1 MEELIAAIATGTV
14 KSAVGIIRLSG
25 EGAIPCAAKVF
36 RPKSGKSFGTGAPRT
51 LVLGDVVEAGGRV
64 VDQALATFSVAPNSY
79 TGEDTVEF
87 HCHGSPTVLAMTLD
101 ALFQHGARQAKAG
114 EFTRRAFL
122 NGKLDLTQAE
132 AVADLIDAE
141 TPMAAKQAAG
151 QLGGGLSRRIE
162 AVYDDLTELLA
173 HFHVLVDYPDEDLEP
188 MDSPQI
194 AARLARAKEAL
205 EGMLEGYRRRGQYLR
220 GVPTAI
226 VGLPNAGKSSLLNAL
241 LGYDR
246 AIVTDIPGTT
256 RDTVEET
263 CRVGE
268 TLLRLTD
275 TAGLRDTVDAVERQ
289 GVARS
294 RKAMEEAALILAV
307 VDASREVSPEDV
319 RLLREV
325 EETGKLWIFVAS
337 KKDLVKDS
345 RAIGIIGSGAPA
357 SVAVS
362 AKTGEGL
369 DELAREIDA
378 LFPAGAADEV
388 YFTNRRQA
396 EAAVRALDCL
406 ERAAAGLELGMPPDG
421 PLSDAELA
429 MAALGELTGRS
440 VQEDVVDRIFSRFC
454 VGK

>member
-1 MEELIAAIATGTV
+1 MEELIAAVATGPV

-36 RPKSGKSFGTGAPRT
+36 RPKSGRTFGTGTPRR
-51 LVLGDVVEAGGRV
+51 LVLGEITDAAGTAI
-64 VDQALATFSVAPNSY
+64 DQALATFSAAPNSY

-101 ALFQHGARQAKAG
+101 ALFQHGARQARAG

-141 TPMAAKQAAG
+141 TAAAARCAAG
-151 QLGGGLSRRIE
+151 QLGGTLSRTLDE
-162 AVYDDLTELLA
+162 VYGDLTDLLA

-188 MDSPQI
+188 MDAPQI
-194 AARLARAKEAL
+194 AARLAVAKERL
-205 EGMLEGYRRRGQYLR
+205 EKLLAGYRRSGQYLR
-220 GVPTAI
+220 GIPTAI

-241 LGYDR
+241 LGYER

-275 TAGLRDTVDAVERQ
+275 TAGLRDTVDAVERL
-289 GVARS
+289 GVERS
-294 RKAMEEAALILAV
+294 RKAMEGAALILAV
-307 VDASREVSPEDV
+307 VDGARPVTPEDAQ
-319 RLLREV
+319 LLREV
-325 EETGKLWIFVAS
+325 GETGKPWILVVS
-337 KKDLVKDS
+337 KKDLVNNS
-345 RAIGIIGSGAPA
+345 RAIGVVGGGAPS

-362 AKTGEGL
+362 SKTGEGL
-369 DELAREIDA
+369 DEMAKRIEA
-378 LFPAGAADEV
+378 LFPAEGAGEA
-388 YFTNRRQA
+388 YFTNARQA
-396 EAAVRALDCL
+396 
-406 ERAAAGLELGMPPDG
+406 AAAGEAVRCLEQAARGLAAGMPPDG
-421 PLSDAELA
+421 PLSDVELA
-429 MAALGELTGRS
+429 MSALGELTGRNI
-440 VQEDVVDRIFSRFC
+440 QEDVVNRIFSRFC

>member
-1 MEELIAAIATGTV
+1 MEDLIAAVATGPV

-36 RPKSGKSFGTGAPRT
+36 RPKSGKAFGMGAPRR
-51 LVLGDVVEAGGRV
+51 LILGDVVDGEGAV
-64 VDQALATFSVAPNSY
+64 VDQALAAFSAAPNSY
-79 TGEDTVEF
+79 TGEDTVEL
-87 HCHGSPTVLAMTLD
+87 HCHGSPTVLAMALD

-141 TPMAAKQAAG
+141 SPSAARCAAG
-151 QLGGGLSRRIE
+151 QLGGTLSRTLDG
-162 AVYDDLTELLA
+162 VYYDLTDLLA

-194 AARLARAKEAL
+194 AARLAGAKGTL
-205 EGMLEGYRRRGQYLR
+205 ERMLEGYRRRGQYLR

-226 VGLPNAGKSSLLNAL
+226 VGPPNAGKSSLLNAL

-275 TAGLRDTVDAVERQ
+275 TAGLRDTDDEVERL
-289 GVARS
+289 GVERS
-294 RKAMEEAALILAV
+294 RKAMEEAALILV
-307 VDASREVSPEDV
+307 VLDRSGETTAEDAALV
-319 RLLREV
+319 RQAADMKNA
-325 EETGKLWIFVAS
+325 ETILVLNKM
-337 KKDLVKDS
+337 DLPAKRMWTDEP
-345 RAIGIIGSGAPA
+345 GAA
-357 SVAVS
+357 ARVAVS

-369 DELAREIDA
+369 DELAKQIGG
-378 LFPAGAADEV
+378 LFPAGAEEAV
-388 YFTNRRQA
+388 FFTNARQA
-396 EAAVRALDCL
+396 AAAEEAVRCL
-406 ERAAAGLELGMPPDG
+406 EQAAQALAAGMPPDG
-421 PLSDAELA
+421 PLSDVELA
-429 MAALGELTGRS
+429 MVALGELTGRNI
-440 VQEDVVDRIFSRFC
+440 QEDVVDRIFSRFC

>member
-1 MEELIAAIATGTV
+1 MEELIAAIATGPV

-25 EGAIPCAAKVF
+25 EGAVPCAARVF
-36 RPKSGKSFGTGAPRT
+36 RPMSGKPFGTGAPRR
-51 LVLGDVVEAGGRV
+51 LVLGEVLNSHGSVI
-64 VDQALATFSVAPNSY
+64 DQALATFSAAPHSY
-79 TGEDTVEF
+79 TGEDTVEL
-87 HCHGSPTVLAMTLD
+87 HCHGSPTVLSMVLETLC
-101 ALFQHGARQAKAG
+101 QNGARQARAG

-132 AVADLIDAE
+132 AVADLIDAQ
-141 TPMAAKQAAG
+141 TPAAAARAAG

-162 AVYDDLTELLA
+162 AVYDGLTDLLA

-188 MDSPQI
+188 LDAPQI
-194 AARLARAKEAL
+194 AARLKEARGTL
-205 EGMLEGYRRRGQYLR
+205 AEMLEGYRRSGQYLR
-220 GVPTAI
+220 GIPTAI

-263 CRVGE
+263 CQLGRN
-268 TLLRLTD
+268 LLRLTD
-275 TAGLRDTVDAVERQ
+275 TAGLRETGDAVERL

-294 RKAMEEAALILAV
+294 RRAMEEAALILAV
-307 VDASREVSPEDV
+307 VDASREVTAEDV
-319 RLLREV
+319 QLLREV
-325 EETGKLWIFVAS
+325 EETGKPWIFVAS
-337 KKDLVKDS
+337 KKDLVKGS
-345 RAIGIIGSGAPA
+345 RAIGIVGGGAPA

-369 DELAREIDA
+369 DALVREIGA
-378 LFPAGAADEV
+378 LFPAGAEGEV
-388 YFTNRRQA
+388 FFTNARQA
-396 EAAVRALDCL
+396 AAAREAVRCLGQAVKAL
-406 ERAAAGLELGMPPDG
+406 EEGMPPDG
-421 PLSDAELA
+421 PLSDVELA

-440 VQEDVVDRIFSRFC
+440 VREDVVDRIFSRFC

>member
-1 MEELIAAIATGTV
+1 MEELIAAIATGPV
-14 KSAVGIIRLSG
+14 KSAVGVIRLSG

-36 RPKSGKSFGTGAPRT
+36 RPKSDKPFGTGEPRRM
-51 LVLGDVVEAGGRV
+51 VLGDVLDAAGTV
-64 VDQALATFSVAPNSY
+64 IDQALATFSTAPYSY
-79 TGEDTVEF
+79 TGEDTVEL

-101 ALFQHGARQAKAG
+101 ALFQHGARQARAG

-141 TPMAAKQAAG
+141 TPVAARCAAG
-151 QLGGGLSRRIE
+151 QLEGTLARALDE
-162 AVYDDLTELLA
+162 VYSDLTDLLA

-194 AARLARAKEAL
+194 AVRLAAAQEKL
-205 EGMLEGYRRRGQYLR
+205 EELLAGYRRSGQYLR
-220 GVPTAI
+220 GIPTAI
-226 VGLPNAGKSSLLNAL
+226 VGLPNAGKSSLLNAF

-275 TAGLRDTVDAVERQ
+275 TAGLRDTDDAVEQ
-289 GVARS
+289 LGVERS
-294 RKAMEEAALILAV
+294 RRAMEEAALILV
-307 VDASREVSPEDV
+307 VLDLSRRLTAEDV
-319 RLLREV
+319 ALVHQAAAMEQAQTILV
-325 EETGKLWIFVAS
+325 LNKMDLPAKLEWTDELDVA
-337 KKDLVKDS
+337 VQM
-345 RAIGIIGSGAPA
+345 P
-357 SVAVS
+357 VS

-369 DELAREIDA
+369 AELAELIDSTFHPGKA
-378 LFPAGAADEV
+378 EAVF
-388 YFTNRRQA
+388 FTNARQA
-396 EAAVRALDCL
+396 
-406 ERAAAGLELGMPPDG
+406 AAAGEAVRCLDQAAQGLAAGMPPDG
-421 PLSDAELA
+421 PLSDVELA
-429 MAALGELTGRS
+429 MAALGELTGRNI
-440 VQEDVVDRIFSRFC
+440 QEDVVDRIFSRFC

>member
-1 MEELIAAIATGTV
+1 MEDLIAAIATGPV

-36 RPKSGKSFGTGAPRT
+36 RPASGKRFGAGEPRSM
-51 LVLGDVVEAGGRV
+51 VLGDVLDAAGAV
-64 VDQALATFSVAPNSY
+64 IDQALATFSAAPHSY
-79 TGEDTVEF
+79 TGEDTVEL
-87 HCHGSPTVLAMTLD
+87 HCHGSPTVLSMTLD
-101 ALFQHGARQAKAG
+101 ALFQHGARQARAG

-141 TPMAAKQAAG
+141 TPVAARCAAG
-151 QLGGGLSRRIE
+151 QLEGTLARTLDE
-162 AVYDDLTELLA
+162 VYRDLTDLLA

-194 AARLARAKEAL
+194 AARLAAAQEKL
-205 EGMLEGYRRRGQYLR
+205 EELLAGYRRSGQYLR

-241 LGYDR
+241 LGYER

-275 TAGLRDTVDAVERQ
+275 TAGLRETGDAVERL
-289 GVARS
+289 GVERS
-294 RKAMEEAALILAV
+294 RRAMNEAALILAV
-307 VDASREVSPEDV
+307 VDGAKPITDEDV
-319 RLLREV
+319 QLLREV
-325 EETGKLWIFVAS
+325 EETGKTWIFVAS
-337 KKDLVKDS
+337 KKDLVKGS
-345 RAIGIIGSGAPA
+345 RAVGMIGGGAPP

-369 DELAREIDA
+369 DELAREIGG
-378 LFPAGAADEV
+378 LFPAGAEEAV
-388 YFTNRRQA
+388 FFTNARQA
-396 EAAVRALDCL
+396 
-406 ERAAAGLELGMPPDG
+406 AAAEEAVECLTRAGEGLAAGMPPDG
-421 PLSDAELA
+421 PLSDVELA
-429 MAALGELTGRS
+429 MVALGELTGRNI
-440 VQEDVVDRIFSRFC
+440 QEDVVDRIFRRFC